1 MQKKVWIGFIVLGLI
16 SPLYGQTTKSQ
27 WVDSVFYALDLDGKI
42 GQILMVPAESY
53 SDEQTLQKI
62 TTQIKKYKVGGVVF
76 TKGGPVSQIKLTN
89 YFQQQATV
97 PLLIGMNA
105 ESGLGLDSTLRFP
118 LPSVLGAVND
128 DSLMFFLGSE
138 IGKQLKRL
146 GVHFNF
152 GPTSDLR
159 IPAQEKNGSNL
170 TYYYGENQFRVASK
184 LVAYQNGIK
193 SENILSIAKRSPD
206 YGLLVQN
213 VQIENQTNH
222 SYQTTSADPNHIY
235 PLTQLINAGA
245 DGVVTTYEPGMTFSA
260 ESKVYKT
267 PSEIISRA
275 LPLIY
280 SGGNLKRQFNFDG
293 LVFSFIPTIKVKKK
307 LLANDAEV
315 LALKAGSDVLLFPE
329 NVGATVR
336 KLKKAL
342 RKDKALQKRLEESVI
357 KILSAKF
364 DAGLNHK
371 NTINKENVVKQIN
384 KPAVVSLQSTLLE
397 RAVTV
402 VKDDQHVL
410 PIKQL
415 DDLSFASLSIGAAEG
430 NTFASYLS
438 KYALFT
444 HYNLQAGDALA
455 PLAQNLSKHD
465 YVIAGIFSAGK
476 DLENIYRELFQQL
489 GEKTKIIIVQMGSAS
504 SLAQLD
510 NMPAII
516 QAYTDHP
523 LIQQFIPQVIFGA
536 KKADGILPVTISEKI
551 KVGDGIQLST
561 LERLSYSTPEV
572 EGLDSKMLS
581 RVDRVALEAIEQKA
595 APGCQVLIARHG
607 KIIYDKCFGFQTY
620 DNKSPI
626 TDQTI
631 YDLAS
636 VSKVM
641 GTLQVVMF
649 LQEKGLIDIYKKASV
664 YLPELLNTNKKDII
678 IKDILTHQ
686 SGLAPF
692 LLMWPQTVRGDTL
705 LSHYYSPMRD
715 DNYPLQVAPGLFASM
730 VMQDSIWHWI
740 LKSDMLPKPPR
751 TPYTTRYSDLGFMIM
766 HHLVE
771 KIINQ
776 PIQDFLNQNLYEPL
790 GAGTMG
796 YLPLTRFPASQIAP
810 TEIDTLYRK
819 TTVVGTVHDERA
831 AMLGGVA
838 GHAGLFGNASDLI
851 KLGQMLLQKGS
862 YGGQTFYK
870 PETIDL
876 FAQKQFENS
885 SRGLGWAKPGDVSSP
900 SSRME
905 SPKTFG
911 HTGFTGTCIW
921 MDPEFDVVFVFL
933 SNSRF
938 PNRSGKL
945 NTTNIRSRIQDTIYQ
960 SIFNYC
966 QYGENEPDRNLME
979 YLRKTSN

>member
-1 MQKKVWIGFIVLGLI
+1 MQKKVWIGFIVLYALI

-27 WVDSVFYALDLDGKI
+27 WVDSVFNTLDLDGQI
-42 GQILMVPAESY
+42 GQILMVPAKSY
-53 SDEQTLQKI
+53 SDGQALQKI
-62 TTQIKKYKVGGVVF
+62 TAQIKKSKVGGVVF
-76 TKGGPVSQIKLTN
+76 TTGGPVSQAKLTN
-89 YFQQQATV
+89 YFQQQANI

-118 LPSVLGAVND
+118 SPMILGTAKD
-128 DSLMFFLGSE
+128 DSLMYFLGSE

-152 GPTSDLR
+152 GPTSDLS
-159 IPAQEKNGSNL
+159 IPSHEKSNP
-170 TYYYGENQFRVASK
+170 TYYYGENQNRVAAK
-184 LVAYQNGIK
+184 LLAYQRGIK

-206 YGLLVQN
+206 YGLVVRN
-213 VQIENQTNH
+213 VEIENQLDHSLNH
-222 SYQTTSADPNHIY
+222 VTSADPNHAF
-235 PLTQLINAGA
+235 PLTQLISAGA
-245 DGVVTTYEPGMTFSA
+245 DGVVTTYEPGMTFSG

-267 PSEIISRA
+267 PSDVISRA
-275 LPLIY
+275 MPLIY
-280 SGGNLKRQFNFDG
+280 SGGNLKRELLFEG
-293 LVFSFIPTIKVKKK
+293 LVFSFIPTIQLKKK
-307 LLANDAEV
+307 LKGSDPEI

-329 NVGATVR
+329 NVAATIRRMR
-336 KLKKAL
+336 KVIK
-342 RKDKALQKRLEESVI
+342 KDKALQKRLEESVI
-357 KILSAKF
+357 KILSAKY
-364 DAGLNHK
+364 DAGLNQK
-371 NTINKENVVKQIN
+371 NAINTENLIAQIN
-384 KPAVVSLQSTLLE
+384 KPSLAVLQSALLD
-397 RAVTV
+397 RAVTI
-402 VKDDQHVL
+402 VKDDQHNL

-415 DDLSFASLSIGAAEG
+415 DDVSFASLSIGAAEG
-430 NTFASYLS
+430 NAFASYLS
-438 KYALFT
+438 KYAPFT

-455 PLAQNLSKHD
+455 PLSQNLSKYD
-465 YVIAGIFSAGK
+465 YVIAGIFSNAA
-476 DLENIYRELFQQL
+476 DLENVYRELFQQL
-489 GEKTKIIIVQMGSAS
+489 GEQTKIIVVQMGPAS
-504 SLAQLD
+504 SLAQID
-510 NMPAII
+510 HMPTII
-516 QAYTDHP
+516 QAYTDNP

-536 KKADGILPVTISEKI
+536 KKVDGILPVSISEKI
-551 KVGDGIQLST
+551 KEGDGIELST
-561 LERLSYSTPEV
+561 LKRLSYSIPEV

-581 RVDRVALEAIEQKA
+581 RVDKVALEAIEQKA

-620 DNKSPI
+620 DNKTPI

-692 LLMWPQTVRGDTL
+692 LLMWPQTVKGDTL

-771 KIINQ
+771 RIINQ

-796 YLPLTRFPASQIAP
+796 YLPLTRFSASQIAP
-810 TEIDTLYRK
+810 TEIDTTYRK
-819 TTVVGTVHDERA
+819 ATVVGTVHDERA

-862 YGGQTFYK
+862 YGGQSFYK
-870 PETIDL
+870 PETINL

-960 SIFNYC
+960 SIFNHC
-966 QYGENEPDRNLME
+966 QYGENEPDRILME